1 MAASGYQYR
10 VNVTNTKNGAT
21 STAVTSNAVGL
32 TVNKATQATLSFTIN
47 IATKTSPYSQAIT
60 MTPSGG
66 TGDGATTY
74 AIVSGGSATSCAL
87 ANNTASNTIT
97 ATTSGTCLIQA
108 TKAADT
114 NYLVTTSSNVTFTF
128 SKADQSAL
136 SVTVSGFMRGETTSI
151 SSSGGSTSETITYSV
166 SSGPCSVSG
175 STLSSTGL
183 GDCVVVATRPGNSN
197 YELVTGSK
205 SITVSPSNKAGLSTL
220 TITPG
225 TAIFTSASSTY
236 AISVSSTVTT
246 ISFTPTFTSPFA
258 SATFGGAAL
267 SNGVAKTFTPTSG
280 TNTPFNLVVTADD
293 GTTTKTYIIK
303 VTKVAT
309 TKTTT
314 SPKPKPTP
322 TPRPTPTPTPTK
334 KTTQPAKVPA
344 VSLAPRITGLSNSSG
359 VAISSGAALTNVTI
373 TGTNLTGATVRLNGK
388 SAVIVSNNG
397 TQLVFRVPTGVS
409 SGVVTVLTSKGSA
422 SSARFTVTS

>member
-1 MAASGYQYR
+1 MATQPTDQISTFNSTATFSASVTSPDSGSLSFQWQVNTGSTWENLVTGSGFTTNSYTTPVLAMTANGYQYR
-10 VNVTNTKNGAT
+10 LNITNTKNGFT
-21 STAVTSNAVGL
+21 SVVVTSSVVTL
-32 TVNKATQATLSFTIN
+32 TVDKANQAT
-47 IATKTSPYSQAIT
+47 
-60 MTPSGG
+60 
-66 TGDGATTY
+66 
-74 AIVSGGSATSCAL
+74 
-87 ANNTASNTIT
+87 
-97 ATTSGTCLIQA
+97 
-108 TKAADT
+108 
-114 NYLVTTSSNVTFTF
+114 
-128 SKADQSAL
+128 L
-136 SVTVSGFMRGETTSI
+136 SVTVSGFMRGDTTSI
-151 SSSGGSTSETITYSV
+151 SSSGGSTSEAISYSV
-166 SSGPCSVSG
+166 SSGPC
-175 STLSSTGL
+175 TLSGTTVSSSGTGT
-183 GDCVVVATRPGNSN
+183 CVLVATRPGNSN

-225 TAIFTSASSTY
+225 ISSFTASTSTY
-236 AISVSSTVTT
+236 SISVSSTVTT

-267 SNGVAKTFTPTSG
+267 TNGVAKTFTPTSG

-293 GTTTKTYIIK
+293 GTTTRTYIIK

-322 TPRPTPTPTPTK
+322 TPKPTPAPTPTK

-344 VSLAPRITGLSNSSG
+344 VSLAPRITGLSN
-359 VAISSGAALTNVTI
+359 SSGAALTNVTI